1 MNVKLFLIL
10 GMMAA
15 AGGMQAALI
24 NIGTYLTDANFD
36 QLSLTS
42 SNSYRVVGSTA
53 GTAVNGWYESSTST
67 NVNSCAYQLGGATT
81 KAGTTAGTAN
91 SGLNYMLI
99 YIASN
104 GSQNTWIRTTD
115 SFNLT
120 PGDTYY
126 LQLAVRKEATITA
139 LDSFAVALTAVGDS
153 LASFTNTTYLFST
166 NWQTITYSYTYTGTS
181 TVSTNL
187 RIYGYRPASSAALA
201 FDTLV
206 PEPATWGLMA
216 LGALAGSGWRRRR

>member
-1 MNVKLFLIL
+1 MKVKIILAL
-10 GMMAA
+10 GMMTA
-15 AGGMQAALI
+15 AGGTQGALI
-24 NIGTYLTDANFD
+24 NIGASLTDANFD
-36 QLSLTS
+36 QLTLAS

-81 KAGTTAGTAN
+81 KNGTTAGAAN
-91 SGLNYMLI
+91 SGFNYMLI
-99 YIASN
+99 YVASS

-115 SFNLT
+115 SFTLT

-126 LQLAVRKEATITA
+126 LQLAVRKEATIDA
-139 LDSFAVALTAVGDS
+139 LDSFAVALTAAGDS
-153 LASFTNTTYLFST
+153 LVSFTNAAYQFST

-181 TVSTNL
+181 TASTNL
-187 RIYGYRPASSAALA
+187 RIYGYRPTSSAALA

-206 PEPATWGLMA
+206 PEPATMGLMA
-216 LGALAGSGWRRRR
+216 LGALACRGWRRRR